1 MPTEAR
7 AEVLRLEYQQRF
19 EANRAYRD
27 AVWKALCES
36 VFSRLIQ
43 PTDTVLDLGA
53 GWGEFSRNIVARR
66 KYAMD
71 LNPDCGQRVEGYAE
85 FLHQDCSERWPLE
98 DESLDVVFTS
108 NFLEHLSGK
117 DLIDLTLDEASR
129 CLRKGG
135 LIVCVGPNVRC
146 LPGAYW
152 DYWDHFTPITD
163 RSMAEALSLHRFDVV
178 RRTPR
183 FLPYTM
189 SEGRNP
195 PLWAV
200 RAYLAMPVFWPVF
213 GRQFFVVGR
222 KTG

>member
-1 MPTEAR
+1 MEGR
-7 AEVLRLEYQQRF
+7 SEVLRAEYLRRF
-19 EANRAYRD
+19 DANREYRD
-27 AVWKALCES
+27 SIWKALCGI
-36 VFSRLIQ
+36 VFSRLIK

-53 GWGEFSRNIVARR
+53 GWGEFSRNIEARR

-71 LNPDCGQRVEGYAE
+71 LNPDCGVRVAGIAE
-85 FLHQDCSERWPLE
+85 FLHQDCSVRWPLKE
-98 DESLDVVFTS
+98 ESLDVVFTS
-108 NFLEHLSGK
+108 NFLEHLPGK
-117 DLIDLTLDEASR
+117 DLIDRTLDEVWR

-135 LIVCVGPNVRC
+135 LVICVGPNVRY

-152 DYWDHFTPITD
+152 DYWDHYTPITD
-163 RSMAEALSLHRFDVV
+163 RSIAEALNLHRFDVV
-178 RRTPR
+178 RNVPR
-183 FLPYTM
+183 FLPYSM

-213 GRQFFVVGR
+213 GKQFFVVGR